1 VTSRLIRGTL
11 NITLGYSL
19 PLADVSRMWTRYIGG
34 QRVPLQR
41 PSRAQLR
48 LPCGID
54 RSSPPRACHML
65 LSQLRT
71 AQPQPRHRWNANRR
85 GRAPRIQ
92 VQPTR
97 PIRLPV
103 SSAVGASGFSVQE
116 KGRPELQHEIA
127 CGSRCIL
134 CVRENCSETKGFRD
148 PSADPP
154 VCLCPRS
161 GACHTPKHS
170 VDRRHCFL
178 RALKLAG
185 SSTLSLLFSVA
196 KFQLGCT
203 FSFATGESPRR
214 AWAPAG
220 NSLCRGHHDGSS
232 PQCGLVAGLY
242 GSCSRVSCLGS
253 RRGEKHCGRAAAAAF
268 VLCVVRRRSSQ
279 LDVCAYGWHHRH
291 GVRGDGAPA
300 GSHGAIHGG
309 ASVWKESMVLGELS
323 LTEFQ
328 QQRVVHA
335 PCGTCSE
342 AALQISTILLAL
354 RFPGAVRVDAAQL
367 TVWICSL
374 RVVGRLS
381 VRPSLL
387 EAL

>member
-19 PLADVSRMWTRYIGG
+19 PLADVSRMWTRHIGG

-127 CGSRCIL
+127 CGSMCACSA
-134 CVRENCSETKGFRD
+134 CVKNCKVKPRVFETPLQTR
-148 PSADPP
+148 PS
-154 VCLCPRS
+154 VC
-161 GACHTPKHS
+161 AQ
-170 VDRRHCFL
+170 DRVH
-178 RALKLAG
+178 
-185 SSTLSLLFSVA
+185 
-196 KFQLGCT
+196 
-203 FSFATGESPRR
+203 AT
-214 AWAPAG
+214 
-220 NSLCRGHHDGSS
+220 
-232 PQCGLVAGLY
+232 
-242 GSCSRVSCLGS
+242 
-253 RRGEKHCGRAAAAAF
+253 
-268 VLCVVRRRSSQ
+268 RRSTRST
-279 LDVCAYGWHHRH
+279 
-291 GVRGDGAPA
+291 
-300 GSHGAIHGG
+300 GG
-309 ASVWKESMVLGELS
+309 IVSYEL
-323 LTEFQ
+323 
-328 QQRVVHA
+328 
-335 PCGTCSE
+335 
-342 AALQISTILLAL
+342 
-354 RFPGAVRVDAAQL
+354 
-367 TVWICSL
+367 
-374 RVVGRLS
+374 
-381 VRPSLL
+381 
-387 EAL
+387 